1 MDRYDLVNAKV
12 NVENIDEVTKKV
24 ERLIEALKEANS
36 LIKELAS
43 VESVKLDIEV

>member
-43 VESVKLDIEV
+43 AESVKLDIEV